1 MLRIAVLALLVIART
16 AVADDLTISDLEDDA
31 KRVDQRTLPAYDR
44 ALENR
49 EIFATL
55 HDSVHHPAYKELKAS
70 RARYDGAKAAYRKLV
85 DAKDV
90 PRATKA
96 LEAFE
101 AAGEEL
107 STKVEVYVNSSQ
119 SGVEKI
125 QIGLGVL
132 AFLIAGLVW
141 LLFRRRKKQPGQR

>member
-49 EIFATL
+49 DIFATL

-70 RARYDGAKAAYRKLV
+70 RARYEAAKAAYKKAIQ
-85 DAKDV
+85 AKDI
-90 PRATKA
+90 PGATKA
-96 LEAFE
+96 LEMFE
-101 AAGEEL
+101 AAGEEV
-107 STKVEVYVNSSQ
+107 STKVEVYANSSQ
-119 SGVEKI
+119 AGVEKI

-132 AFLIAGLVW
+132 FFLVAGLVW
-141 LLFRRRKKQPGQR
+141 LLFRRRKKPPGR